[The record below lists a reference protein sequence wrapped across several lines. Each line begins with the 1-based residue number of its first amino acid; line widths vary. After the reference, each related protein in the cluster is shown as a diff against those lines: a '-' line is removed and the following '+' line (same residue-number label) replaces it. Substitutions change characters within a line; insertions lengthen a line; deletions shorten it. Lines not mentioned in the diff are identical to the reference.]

1 MARDTAVAHPGGT
14 QTDWLI
20 DAGLLTADQLTKAVA
35 AAQSSG
41 QPLRTVIDRLGLV
54 SQRAWAKAA
63 AQAWGLQ
70 TIDASE
76 FPTRLPVDPRLSFD
90 YLRRNAMVVLSL
102 DGAPLIAVAD
112 PTDLSVRQA
121 IGIAFGPNVQYVV
134 ATERDIE
141 GALMRSAEENVDP
154 DKDPSVVAVDA
165 GVGDFDTDRLLE
177 MANNAPT
184 VRYLDWLFSKAVES
198 GATDI
203 HVEILE
209 NMPRVRLRID
219 GVLVETQSIERH
231 LYEGVVS
238 RLKILAEM
246 DISERRLPQDG
257 SIRQKTAGRTVDIR
271 VASAPTV
278 HGEVMVL
285 RLLDGASTRARLDQ
299 LDLTPQVRK
308 HLTSALKQPN
318 GLILMTGPTGSGK
331 TTTLHA
337 GLAEINQVGRKIIT
351 IENPV
356 EIQNPGLIQME
367 VKPELGWTFASALR
381 SVLRHDPDVLMVGE
395 IRDGET
401 AELAV
406 RAALTGHLVLSTL
419 HTNRAHEAVMRLGDM
434 GVPDFLIDSVLRL
447 AGAQRLVRLLC
458 NECAVP
464 SDATENPRMRPLME
478 AFAAAV
484 PEAGEIETWP
494 VRTSV
499 GCDACGNSGYAGRRA
514 VFEMVDPARG
524 VTRPERT
531 MGAEGIA
538 LFASGQTTLHEL
550 TTVFGS
556 GDFWT

>member
-1 MARDTAVAHPGGT
+1 MARDTAVAHPSGR
-14 QTDWLI
+14 QADWLI
-20 DAGLLTADQLTKAVA
+20 DAGLLTPDQLTKAHA

-41 QPLRTVIDRLGLV
+41 QPLRTVLDRLGLV

-63 AQAWGLQ
+63 ASAWGLQ
-70 TIDASE
+70 TIEAGD
-76 FPTRLPVDPRLSFD
+76 FPKKLPVDPRLSID
-90 YLRRNAMVVLSL
+90 YLRRNAMVILSL
-102 DGAPLIAVAD
+102 EGGPPLVAVAD
-112 PTDLSVRQA
+112 PSDKSIRQA
-121 IGIAFGPNVQYVV
+121 LGIAFGPDVIYCV
-134 ATERDIE
+134 AAERDIE
-141 GALMRSAEENVDP
+141 EALLRSAEEAD
-154 DKDPSVVAVDA
+154 DDGDVAVEL
-165 GVGDFDTDRLLE
+165 GQGDFDTDRLLE

-184 VRYLDWLFSKAVES
+184 VRYLDWLFYKAVES

-203 HVEILE
+203 HIEMLE
-209 NMPRVRLRID
+209 KTPRVRLRID
-219 GVLVETQSIERH
+219 GVLVETQPIERH
-231 LYEGVVS
+231 LYDGVVS
-238 RLKILAEM
+238 RLKILADM

-285 RLLDGASTRARLDQ
+285 RLLDASAARARLDQ
-299 LDLTPQVRK
+299 LNLTPDVHKR
-308 HLTSALKQPN
+308 LTAALKQPN

-367 VKPELGWTFASALR
+367 VRPELGWTFASALR

-395 IRDGET
+395 IRDAET

-419 HTNRAHEAVMRLGDM
+419 HTNRAQEAVMRLGDM

-458 NECAVP
+458 NDCAVP
-464 SDATENPRMRPLME
+464 AKITQDMVPLIR

-484 PEAGEIETWP
+484 PEAGPPENWP
-494 VRTSV
+494 VRKAV
-499 GCDACGNSGYAGRRA
+499 GCEACSNSGFAGRRA
-514 VFEMVDPARG
+514 VFEMVDPAQG
-524 VTRPERT
+524 LTKPERT

-538 LFASGQTTLHEL
+538 LFAGGETTLKEL
-550 TTVFGS
+550 TSVFGT